1 VYPALKFLHFL
12 TAKHAVF
19 TASLG
24 ARLKVAS
31 GCFYYTMAG
40 EPLGSRPY
48 GVRFRFLQSSL
59 RIVAPTSNKG
69 PFHSPIPRDWAHPIH
84 HRNAEEEYMLRWAL
98 GFFIVALIAAL
109 LGFTGISV
117 AAAGIAKI
125 LFYLFLI
132 LFLVTLM
139 GHLLRRS

>member
-1 VYPALKFLHFL
+1 MVGR
-12 TAKHAVF
+12 AVPC
-19 TASLG
+19 T
-24 ARLKVAS
+24 
-31 GCFYYTMAG
+31 
-40 EPLGSRPY
+40 PY
-48 GVRFRFLQSSL
+48 GVAYGFWRHLTAESWPVCEKARDHFTARFQTGRFPHQKNQVSKYRRS
-59 RIVAPTSNKG
+59 R
-69 PFHSPIPRDWAHPIH
+69 
-84 HRNAEEEYMLRWAL
+84 MLRWAL

>member
-1 VYPALKFLHFL
+1 MELLTILHD
-12 TAKHAVF
+12 T
-19 TASLG
+19 
-24 ARLKVAS
+24 
-31 GCFYYTMAG
+31 
-40 EPLGSRPY
+40 
-48 GVRFRFLQSSL
+48 SS
-59 RIVAPTSNKG
+59 RIVARVRKAS
-69 PFHSPIPRDWAHPIH
+69 WAVSQPDSENGRFFLISQKPEDK
-84 HRNAEEEYMLRWAL
+84 HRRSRMLRWAL

-109 LGFTGISV
+109 LGFTGISL

>member
-1 VYPALKFLHFL
+1 MLDI
-12 TAKHAVF
+12 
-19 TASLG
+19 SLRQLEL
-24 ARLKVAS
+24 ARLD
-31 GCFYYTMAG
+31 
-40 EPLGSRPY
+40 LGLHI
-48 GVRFRFLQSSL
+48 LQEMQVS
-59 RIVAPTSNKG
+59 
-69 PFHSPIPRDWAHPIH
+69 
-84 HRNAEEEYMLRWAL
+84 AL
-98 GFFIVALIAAL
+98 GFFIIALIAAL

>member
-1 VYPALKFLHFL
+1 MEYASIFRNTEAESWPVREKPGTISQPDSKTLFHTRQNL
-12 TAKHAVF
+12 TKHRR
-19 TASLG
+19 S
-24 ARLKVAS
+24 K
-31 GCFYYTMAG
+31 
-40 EPLGSRPY
+40 
-48 GVRFRFLQSSL
+48 
-59 RIVAPTSNKG
+59 
-69 PFHSPIPRDWAHPIH
+69 
-84 HRNAEEEYMLRWAL
+84 MLRWAL

-117 AAAGIAKI
+117 AAAGLAKI